1 MHGLIFETSICY
13 WQDQP
18 GRERAHTER
27 GGGPDVCRARGAEHG
42 ARVRRGH
49 GLAGGRAGPP
59 ENRPIP
65 QDPGAAP
72 GSGGRGGEKTR
83 GGGTHPAGGRAAGVE
98 GRREGAPAPARS
110 GTDRRRR
117 GTETRADASRAARA
131 RATQAHRARG
141 PGPGGPGNP
150 PPPGGAARGDAGS
163 RRPPGR
169 GPGRRAGK
177 ARPRGRGT
185 GPVAALTQRRRR
197 GPRRDARGARRPRE
211 RGGPGDGAG
220 REAAEE
226 TGRPPSWGGGAGA
239 ATAGRGLNAGLP
251 RGARKGRSA
260 RKERRN
266 GRGEASRFRRGAR
279 GVSPPEG
286 RPAQGRSRGTQSD
299 DRLPSKRRPAS
310 RGPGPHPPAPRPAA
324 RTRQGPPLLPGNA
337 RAGSRAARPLPEST
351 SRPGN
356 AGDLPQRPAGGRGG
370 AGREAT
376 PACGTRSWASRGTAG
391 KERRR
396 GNVRRGARRAGTPQH
411 PRRKGAETRPE
422 GDLRGKASDAD
433 GPPGKRRGDPT
444 APGTQGGPREA
455 RDAGRSPANT
465 SRSSVPLSRAARPPP
480 PGAGDHTRPH
490 AAERAARLR
499 LLHPAIQQLRRV
511 RTRGS
516 APRGGHPNATGRA
529 RLRAVP
535 VQRAAGCD
543 SATGPEGP
551 GSGTRRGRGGAAP
564 PCPPF
569 PARAAGESRAYPP
582 ARNVPRRR
590 QRPRAGNAGPARR
603 DPPPKLGGGRR
614 GPRLGKL
621 RRTPPC
627 RRSGGGARC
636 PKSGNNRGRCLKT
649 RFRRGSGWGIRYP
662 KAPSRIA
669 REGFLTE
676 GASPPTPPARPRR
689 AREGVN
695 DAAHGRREACGGGA
709 ERRDPEGVRA
719 EHRGQRERS
728 RAGAA
733 AGKGDSP
740 VPPRGAQPTFCPP
753 STGASLPRAN
763 YTRAQGAASGLGRE
777 TPARREAGRP
787 GNAKKKQIKTRYGG
801 TRFPTS
807 SRPAPAQPR
816 PRTPNAARPP
826 AERGRGQP
834 RGHPTPST
842 RGGQACLSLL
852 SPLLGHRLDSPTTAA
867 GRRSGGPARGS
878 RPGNGKRQ
886 HRLGLGHLR
895 DDPERPRS
903 TTESRAARARAPNGR
918 ARGAAEGRPSPC
930 RDEGRPGGTPA
941 TGGGRGAKRRV
952 SAASTRPRAPPSPRD
967 AEAGPRGRAGFRPPS
982 PSTHHHGG
990 GREERGPRERKREER
1005 PHSPRMSVPRPARLG
1020 PGPGER
1026 EVTTSIKLETEPTER
1041 PRPGKARHTGAG
1053 GYSKGQGGGPAR
1065 SAPHSRRRRR
1075 RRRRRRPRGG
1085 VGATVSHNTTQRRS
1099 RATETEQGTAR
1110 KHGGATTA
1118 KHAQGRAD
1126 HASLPLPARPG
1137 REPGSKSQPKKPHRT
1152 DDRQRVPT
1160 NLVVQSAD
1168 CRHRKDGSR
1177 GRGLSADRPRP
1188 PGRQARPQAT
1198 PHHPISPREPGGGPP
1213 PKGGT
1218 GHLVDPTPPPPKQ
1231 PRTYEGTAD
1240 TRTRGVPRNGTCPES
1255 REGARDGRASSR
1267 GRLSGAPRLR
1277 RGDSGEENGGERP
1290 SSTPGSHGC
1299 PLAGPATLRG
1309 PPRADRASARPPP
1322 ERDPD
1327 SSGGDR
1333 DPGGQA
1339 SA

>member
-1 MHGLIFETSICY
+1 MG
-13 WQDQP
+13 
-18 GRERAHTER
+18 R
-27 GGGPDVCRARGAEHG
+27 GGRRRRRPGGPR
-42 ARVRRGH
+42 
-49 GLAGGRAGPP
+49 AGG
-59 ENRPIP
+59 
-65 QDPGAAP
+65 
-72 GSGGRGGEKTR
+72 GGRGGR
-83 GGGTHPAGGRAAGVE
+83 GDRGAGVE
-98 GRREGAPAPARS
+98 RRAPAR
-110 GTDRRRR
+110 GAQGALGEKGKKERQR
-117 GTETRADASRAARA
+117 GGEPVSPG
-131 RATQAHRARG
+131 RARG
-141 PGPGGPGNP
+141 LT
-150 PPPGGAARGDAGS
+150 A
-163 RRPPGR
+163 RRPPSTG
-169 GPGRRAGK
+169 AV
-177 ARPRGRGT
+177 PRH
-185 GPVAALTQRRRR
+185 PE
-197 GPRRDARGARRPRE
+197 RRP
-211 RGGPGDGAG
+211 
-220 REAAEE
+220 
-226 TGRPPSWGGGAGA
+226 PP
-239 ATAGRGLNAGLP
+239 
-251 RGARKGRSA
+251 
-260 RKERRN
+260 
-266 GRGEASRFRRGAR
+266 
-279 GVSPPEG
+279 V
-286 RPAQGRSRGTQSD
+286 
-299 DRLPSKRRPAS
+299 KRRPAS

-324 RTRQGPPLLPGNA
+324 RTRQGPPLLLPDNA

-480 PGAGDHTRPH
+480 PGAGDHTRPR

-636 PKSGNNRGRCLKT
+636 PKSGNNNGRCLKT

-787 GNAKKKQIKTRYGG
+787 GNAKKKQVKTRYGG

-941 TGGGRGAKRRV
+941 TGGGGGQSGECPRRQQDPGPRHRHETQRQGRGAG
-952 SAASTRPRAPPSPRD
+952 PGFAPPPLPRTTTEAAGRREGPASGSEKSGLIRHECPSLVRRGLGPARESARSPHRSNWKRNPPRGPGQERRGT
-967 AEAGPRGRAGFRPPS
+967 EARAATARGRAG
-982 PSTHHHGG
+982 
-990 GREERGPRERKREER
+990 GRLAPHLTLAAAAAAAAAAPRE
-1005 PHSPRMSVPRPARLG
+1005 
-1020 PGPGER
+1020 
-1026 EVTTSIKLETEPTER
+1026 
-1041 PRPGKARHTGAG
+1041 
-1053 GYSKGQGGGPAR
+1053 
-1065 SAPHSRRRRR
+1065 
-1075 RRRRRRPRGG
+1075 G

-1126 HASLPLPARPG
+1126 HASLPP
-1137 REPGSKSQPKKPHRT
+1137 
-1152 DDRQRVPT
+1152 
-1160 NLVVQSAD
+1160 
-1168 CRHRKDGSR
+1168 SR
-1177 GRGLSADRPRP
+1177 
-1188 PGRQARPQAT
+1188 AT
-1198 PHHPISPREPGGGPP
+1198 
-1213 PKGGT
+1213 
-1218 GHLVDPTPPPPKQ
+1218 
-1231 PRTYEGTAD
+1231 
-1240 TRTRGVPRNGTCPES
+1240 
-1255 REGARDGRASSR
+1255 GARA
-1267 GRLSGAPRLR
+1267 RLQVAAQEAPQ
-1277 RGDSGEENGGERP
+1277 D
-1290 SSTPGSHGC
+1290 
-1299 PLAGPATLRG
+1299 
-1309 PPRADRASARPPP
+1309 
-1322 ERDPD
+1322 
-1327 SSGGDR
+1327 
-1333 DPGGQA
+1333 
-1339 SA
+1339 

>member
-1 MHGLIFETSICY
+1 M
-13 WQDQP
+13 
-18 GRERAHTER
+18 
-27 GGGPDVCRARGAEHG
+27 
-42 ARVRRGH
+42 
-49 GLAGGRAGPP
+49 
-59 ENRPIP
+59 
-65 QDPGAAP
+65 
-72 GSGGRGGEKTR
+72 
-83 GGGTHPAGGRAAGVE
+83 
-98 GRREGAPAPARS
+98 
-110 GTDRRRR
+110 
-117 GTETRADASRAARA
+117 
-131 RATQAHRARG
+131 
-141 PGPGGPGNP
+141 
-150 PPPGGAARGDAGS
+150 
-163 RRPPGR
+163 
-169 GPGRRAGK
+169 
-177 ARPRGRGT
+177 
-185 GPVAALTQRRRR
+185 
-197 GPRRDARGARRPRE
+197 
-211 RGGPGDGAG
+211 
-220 REAAEE
+220 
-226 TGRPPSWGGGAGA
+226 
-239 ATAGRGLNAGLP
+239 
-251 RGARKGRSA
+251 
-260 RKERRN
+260 
-266 GRGEASRFRRGAR
+266 
-279 GVSPPEG
+279 
-286 RPAQGRSRGTQSD
+286 
-299 DRLPSKRRPAS
+299 
-310 RGPGPHPPAPRPAA
+310 
-324 RTRQGPPLLPGNA
+324 
-337 RAGSRAARPLPEST
+337 
-351 SRPGN
+351 
-356 AGDLPQRPAGGRGG
+356 
-370 AGREAT
+370 
-376 PACGTRSWASRGTAG
+376 
-391 KERRR
+391 
-396 GNVRRGARRAGTPQH
+396 
-411 PRRKGAETRPE
+411 
-422 GDLRGKASDAD
+422 
-433 GPPGKRRGDPT
+433 
-444 APGTQGGPREA
+444 
-455 RDAGRSPANT
+455 
-465 SRSSVPLSRAARPPP
+465 
-480 PGAGDHTRPH
+480 
-490 AAERAARLR
+490 
-499 LLHPAIQQLRRV
+499 
-511 RTRGS
+511 
-516 APRGGHPNATGRA
+516 
-529 RLRAVP
+529 P

-636 PKSGNNRGRCLKT
+636 PKSGNNNGRCLKT

-787 GNAKKKQIKTRYGG
+787 GNAKKKQIKTRHGG

-941 TGGGRGAKRRV
+941 TGGGGGQDGEGPRRQQDPGPRHRHETQRQGRGAGPGF
-952 SAASTRPRAPPSPRD
+952 APLPFHAPP
-967 AEAGPRGRAGFRPPS
+967 
-982 PSTHHHGG
+982 
-990 GREERGPRERKREER
+990 
-1005 PHSPRMSVPRPARLG
+1005 
-1020 PGPGER
+1020 
-1026 EVTTSIKLETEPTER
+1026 
-1041 PRPGKARHTGAG
+1041 
-1053 GYSKGQGGGPAR
+1053 
-1065 SAPHSRRRRR
+1065 
-1075 RRRRRRPRGG
+1075 RRRPGGERAPRAEARRAASFATNVRPSSGAAWARPGRARGHHIDQTGNGTHREAPAREGEAQRRGRLQQGAGRGG
-1085 VGATVSHNTTQRRS
+1085 RLAPHLTLAAAAAATVSHNTTQRRS
-1099 RATETEQGTAR
+1099 RATETGQGTAR

-1198 PHHPISPREPGGGPP
+1198 PHHPISPREPGGGGAP
-1213 PKGGT
+1213 PKRWHGPSGRPHAPT
-1218 GHLVDPTPPPPKQ
+1218 SETAPYVRGDRGH
-1231 PRTYEGTAD
+1231 AH
-1240 TRTRGVPRNGTCPES
+1240 TRGPEERNLPRV
-1255 REGARDGRASSR
+1255 ARRRPRRQGLLARTAQRRSS
-1267 GRLSGAPRLR
+1267 AP
-1277 RGDSGEENGGERP
+1277 
-1290 SSTPGSHGC
+1290 
-1299 PLAGPATLRG
+1299 
-1309 PPRADRASARPPP
+1309 
-1322 ERDPD
+1322 
-1327 SSGGDR
+1327 
-1333 DPGGQA
+1333 
-1339 SA
+1339 